1 MVEEDIV
8 NVDRG
13 LIELC
18 MVSTWKTCVMGNES
32 YVIGSADA
40 VGNIGRPRSCVDCGV
55 VRL

>member
-1 MVEEDIV
+1 MVEVDIV
-8 NVDRG
+8 SVDRG
-13 LIELC
+13 LIGLC
-18 MVSTWKTCVMGNES
+18 MFSTWEACVMGNEK